1 METWTVTKLL
11 NWTTNYLERS
21 KIDDPRFE
29 AELLLAHC
37 LGLSRLNLYLKFE
50 QLLST
55 EELGHFK
62 ALLQRRTKH
71 EPLAYITNSQPF
83 MSLDFYVDRHVLIP
97 RPETELLVETGIEL
111 VRSSELGVRRIAD
124 VGTGSGCIAICLA
137 KYLQNV
143 EVIAIDS
150 SPEALKISEKNAK
163 THQVLDKCQF
173 VEGNLLGPLTAPVD
187 LIIANLPYIPTQTI
201 ETLQPEVKDW
211 EPRQALD
218 GGPDGLT
225 YIKQVIEQAP
235 SHLNPNGYLFMEI
248 GFDQGDKV
256 QSMAEGHYQ
265 NIKIVKDLAG
275 LDRILVAQK
284 SNE

>member
-1 METWTVTKLL
+1 
-11 NWTTNYLERS
+11 
-21 KIDDPRFE
+21 
-29 AELLLAHC
+29 
-37 LGLSRLNLYLKFE
+37 
-50 QLLST
+50 
-55 EELGHFK
+55 
-62 ALLQRRTKH
+62 
-71 EPLAYITNSQPF
+71 
-83 MSLDFYVDRHVLIP
+83 
-97 RPETELLVETGIEL
+97 
-111 VRSSELGVRRIAD
+111 LGVRRIAD